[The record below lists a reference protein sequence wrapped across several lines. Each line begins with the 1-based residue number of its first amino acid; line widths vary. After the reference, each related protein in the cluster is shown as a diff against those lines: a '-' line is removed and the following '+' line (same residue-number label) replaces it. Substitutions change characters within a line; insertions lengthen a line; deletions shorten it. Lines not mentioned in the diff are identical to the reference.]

1 MTDFCLVGNGLP
13 LPATGLQD
21 GLDFDIEWFFHASI
35 LVKDSLN
42 VKEHITRCLGHH
54 GAMPEK
60 PLPINEVVARNLDYW
75 MKQTGIKQAALA
87 EKAGVS
93 QKTISNYL
101 KPGQRAEGTTGKE
114 PSAKLAELDKIAK
127 ALHVEVW
134 QLTRQMSQR
143 ERTMYAAIEKAYAEL
158 RESIDK

>member
-1 MTDFCLVGNGLP
+1 ML
-13 LPATGLQD
+13 
-21 GLDFDIEWFFHASI
+21 
-35 LVKDSLN
+35 
-42 VKEHITRCLGHH
+42 
-54 GAMPEK
+54 EK

-75 MKQTGIKQAALA
+75 MKQAGIKQAALA

-101 KPGQRAEGTTGKE
+101 KPGQRTEGTTGKE

-134 QLTRQMSQR
+134 QLTRQMTAR
-143 ERTMYAAIEKAYAEL
+143 ERIMYAAIEKAYAEL